1 MYLNLI
7 LNLNLTLVL
16 ELKRI
21 VMKGIVVFCG
31 SSEGTD
37 PQFAKD
43 AYTLGATLAKQ
54 QIDLVYGGAKIGI
67 MGKVAQGALDNKGKV
82 IGVIPEFLK
91 RKEVYH
97 DGLSELI
104 ITHNMH
110 DRKLKMHE
118 LSDGILMLPGGFGT
132 LEEFF
137 EMLTWAQLGLH
148 PYPIAVLNTN
158 GFYDELLLMMKKM
171 VEKGFVKN
179 ENLDAI
185 LVYNHIDTLLEKMKD
200 FKPLPIPQWMT
211 KEEF

>member
-1 MYLNLI
+1 
-7 LNLNLTLVL
+7 
-16 ELKRI
+16 
-21 VMKGIVVFCG
+21 MKGIVVFCG